1 MSICRDDL
9 EAGQEGYKI
18 VKRNGRYMLYTG
30 TSFQVL
36 DRVYY
41 VETFSDITRDYE
53 NRDAQLRMFR
63 MIMII
68 VMIVCLMLMAILNN
82 MIVVPF
88 RRLLKATKLLRFP
101 SACVLQLPVRV
112 LGVEAPPEIVGAIR
126 YSNRW

>member
-1 MSICRDDL
+1 
-9 EAGQEGYKI
+9 
-18 VKRNGRYMLYTG
+18 MLYTG

-82 MIVVPF
+82 MIVVPI
-88 RRLLKATKLLRFP
+88 RRLSKAT
-101 SACVLQLPVRV
+101 
-112 LGVEAPPEIVGAIR
+112 EAGSWRTCGNPDQKKKQR
-126 YSNRW
+126 

>member
-1 MSICRDDL
+1 
-9 EAGQEGYKI
+9 
-18 VKRNGRYMLYTG
+18 MLYTG

-82 MIVVPF
+82 MIVVPI
-88 RRLLKATKLLRFP
+88 RRLSKATK
-101 SACVLQLPVRV
+101 ADVRES
-112 LGVEAPPEIVGAIR
+112 GSEKEAKMRSVCWQRISTGCPRV
-126 YSNRW
+126 